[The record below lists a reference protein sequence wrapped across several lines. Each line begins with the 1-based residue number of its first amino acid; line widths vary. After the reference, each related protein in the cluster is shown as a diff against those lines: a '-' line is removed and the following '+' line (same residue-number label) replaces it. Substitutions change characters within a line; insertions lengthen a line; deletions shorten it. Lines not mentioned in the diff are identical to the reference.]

1 MRVGLR
7 RGAGATHSIP
17 SRNLVVMS
25 LIFHTSTSL
34 NGLYTTGLQDAP
46 LNVVFTLS
54 DAASIASHDWIV
66 LFHLFCT
73 SRIVWVNSVS
83 SSCPIFRSH

>member
-7 RGAGATHSIP
+7 RGAGATHSIS
-17 SRNLVVMS
+17 SRRSNVLDLPHVDIIEWIVHGRFAGRS
-25 LIFHTSTSL
+25 
-34 NGLYTTGLQDAP
+34 
-46 LNVVFTLS
+46 LNVVFTLN
-54 DAASIASHDWIV
+54 DAASIASHDWII